1 MASIIFTRDNLKL
14 GLVLGLIGPVI
25 GLVVVYF
32 IKYPSIDFTEF
43 FDQFIHSNKM
53 ITSIGA
59 LCLLANAILFTV
71 YINTHRDN
79 TAKGIFLTTVI
90 YGIAILVLKILN

>member
-1 MASIIFTRDNLKL
+1 MALAIIKKDNLKF
-14 GLVLGLIGPVI
+14 GLVLGLLGPLV
-25 GLVVVYF
+25 GLAVVYLVSYRSF
-32 IKYPSIDFTEF
+32 SFGEF
-43 FDQFIHSNKM
+43 FNFFITDNKR

-59 LCLLANAILFTV
+59 LSLLANAVLFTL

-90 YGIAILVLKILN
+90 YGIGILVLKILN

>member
-1 MASIIFTRDNLKL
+1 MIFKRDNLKL
-14 GLVLGLIGPVI
+14 GLLLGLLGPVV
-25 GLVVVYF
+25 GLAVVYLVS
-32 IKYPSIDFTEF
+32 YRAFTFAEF
-43 FDQFIHSNKM
+43 FSFFITDNKR

-59 LCLLANAILFTV
+59 LSLLANAVLFTI

-90 YGIAILVLKILN
+90 YGIGILVLKILN

>member
-1 MASIIFTRDNLKL
+1 MILKKDNLKL
-14 GLVLGLIGPVI
+14 GLVLGLLGPIV
-25 GLVVVYF
+25 GLAVVYLVS
-32 IKYPSIDFTEF
+32 YRSFTFGEF
-43 FDQFIHSNKM
+43 FNFFITDNKR

-59 LCLLANAILFTV
+59 LSLLANAVLFTI

-90 YGIAILVLKILN
+90 YGIGILVLKIFNP

>member
-1 MASIIFTRDNLKL
+1 MLKKDNLKF
-14 GLVLGLIGPVI
+14 GMVLGLLGPII
-25 GLVVVYF
+25 GLAVVYL
-32 IKYPSIDFTEF
+32 ISYRSFTFGEF
-43 FDQFIHSNKM
+43 FNFFITDNKR

-59 LCLLANAILFTV
+59 LSLLANAFLFTI

-90 YGIAILVLKILN
+90 YGIGILVLKIFNP

>member
-1 MASIIFTRDNLKL
+1 MILKKDNLKF
-14 GLVLGLIGPVI
+14 GMVLGLLGPIV
-25 GLVVVYF
+25 GLAAVYL
-32 IKYPSIDFTEF
+32 ISYRSFTFGEF
-43 FDQFIHSNKM
+43 FNFFITDNKR

-59 LCLLANAILFTV
+59 LSLLANAVLFTL

-90 YGIAILVLKILN
+90 YGIGILVLKIFNP